1 MQDVA
6 HGCMALISER
16 SPRGW
21 RRRRRGAARRPVIE
35 GFDGNLRTRKIVLTT
50 IGTLGDLHPFIA
62 IALALKARGFRPVL
76 AVPEDH
82 VAKVQRAGLEAVAV
96 LPGFDTIRE
105 RLGVSESEAVR
116 RMMSDQ
122 RYMLE
127 QAVLPSLSAC
137 AHTLDAL
144 AADADAIVASTMVLA
159 APIVAEKRGLPLV
172 SVMLQPM
179 AMASA
184 LDPPKTPDFWMMR
197 QRPASKVGERWNL
210 LMYAAFRQILHR
222 LYADQLDIV
231 RIEHGL
237 RPRGALR
244 MLEAGREALL
254 TIGCYSAAFA
264 PLPRDAPR
272 NARVVGFPIFDSED
286 GGSSRSTPALEA
298 FLKSR
303 TAADRLHARV
313 VRGLCRGRFLSR
325 GRRGRAAAGTAR
337 DPADRRARDDRDEQR
352 HLRVRL
358 CPALAPVPPLR
369 RAGASWRHRHHRPGA
384 ARRQAATGR
393 AAHGRSE
400 RQRPPP
406 SRAPG
411 SGGVLKAKHFSAR
424 RATAVM
430 EDLLRDPARRE
441 RAARIGET
449 IAQENGAQA
458 AARAIEQALGQGKR
472 HLAGQPAPLAYP
484 RLIVPADRRCVIGS
498 GGATTRRLRRS
509 ATDTAAGRIDWRIS
523 TTT

>member
-1 MQDVA
+1 M
-6 HGCMALISER
+6 
-16 SPRGW
+16 
-21 RRRRRGAARRPVIE
+21 
-35 GFDGNLRTRKIVLTT
+35 RKIVLTT

-62 IALALKARGFRPVL
+62 IALALKARGFSPVL

-82 VAKVQRAGLEAVAV
+82 VAKVRRAGLEAVAV

-144 AADADAIVASTMVLA
+144 TADADAIVASTMVLA
-159 APIVAEKRGLPLV
+159 APIIAEKRALPLV

-197 QRPASKVGERWNL
+197 QRPAGKIGERWNL

-222 LYADQLDIV
+222 LYADQLDVV

-237 RPRGALR
+237 RPRGAQR

-254 TIGCYSAAFA
+254 TVGCYSAAFA
-264 PLPRDAPR
+264 PLPRDAPK

-286 GGSSRSTPALEA
+286 GGSSALDPALEA
-298 FLKSR
+298 FL
-303 TAADRLHARV
+303 
-313 VRGLCRGRFLSR
+313 
-325 GRRGRAAAGTAR
+325 RAGPAPIVFTLGSFAVYAAGDFYTEAAEVAR
-337 DPADRRARDDRDEQR
+337 RLGQRAILLTGDRASVATDSDIFACAYAPHS
-352 HLRVRL
+352 HLFHRCSVVVHHGGIGTTGQ
-358 CPALAPVPPLR
+358 AL
-369 RAGASWRHRHHRPGA
+369 RAGKPQLVVPHMGDQNDNGHRI
-384 ARRQAATGR
+384 ARAGIGR
-393 AAHGRSE
+393 
-400 RQRPPP
+400 
-406 SRAPG
+406 
-411 SGGVLKAKHFSAR
+411 VLKAKQFGAR
-424 RATAVM
+424 RATILID
-430 EDLLRDPARRE
+430 DLLRDPARRE

-458 AARAIEQALGQGKR
+458 AARAIEQALGQGRR
-472 HLAGQPAPLAYP
+472 HMADMPDP
-484 RLIVPADRRCVIGS
+484 VPMPV
-498 GGATTRRLRRS
+498 
-509 ATDTAAGRIDWRIS
+509 
-523 TTT
+523 